1 MKNKKIN
8 IIGLLALI
16 LVSGSVYLYE
26 EFKAFLNEEQ
36 KLLFFALLFFILIV
50 IGFIFLSFLLND

>member
-1 MKNKKIN
+1 MKSKKIN

-26 EFKAFLNEEQ
+26 KFKAFLNEEQ